1 MILYRSPLA
10 DMYCSQVNN
19 DILSV
24 KKLKCCGHQALA
36 PGCREFN
43 LCSIA
48 CNIMGYSDKHFLPF
62 DSVLKMVLDFEW
74 IDQALDFF
82 LSTTI

>member
-74 IDQALDFF
+74 IDLALDFF